1 MKQNRMKFRKGVF
14 WGLVIGIPY
23 LLWEVKRL
31 VFPRPGIVLPTLES
45 SYLPAYSM
53 ARKFNWEAVLRK
65 LDTVTGAKAAEF
77 EDEAGKPL
85 QLDGWQTI
93 LSDSLFTSYVRDTLD
108 RGVRIVIYIPDQ
120 SWSKGLYNRRRFLI
134 LSVNHF
140 IEEIMEAVA
149 TPFDEGT
156 LSKYPHYRPDT
167 YDEKGHPLCNIY
179 RIRLRSHYRA
189 FMDWDQCYDFD
200 IKSDAELW
208 TPYQFKLGPF
218 DPDVQEFQK
227 LYY

>member
-1 MKQNRMKFRKGVF
+1 MKFRKGVF
-14 WGLVIGIPY
+14 WVLVIGIPY
-23 LLWEVKRL
+23 LLWEVKKL
-31 VFPRPGIVLPTLES
+31 VFPRQIVLPTLES
-45 SYLPAYSM
+45 GSLPAYSM

-77 EDEAGKPL
+77 EDEAGQPL

-108 RGVRIVIYIPDQ
+108 RGGRIVIYIPDT

-134 LSVNHF
+134 LSVDQF

-149 TPFDEGT
+149 TPFDKGM
-156 LSKYPHYRPDT
+156 LSKDPHYRPDR
-167 YDEKGHPLCNIY
+167 YDAKGHPLCNIY
-179 RIRLRSHYRA
+179 KIRLRTHYRA

-200 IKSDAELW
+200 IWSDAELW
-208 TPYQFKLGPF
+208 TPYKYKLGKY
-218 DPDVQEFQK
+218 DPWEKGF
-227 LYY
+227 